1 MSFRAVLTA
10 SVVLAFA
17 APALAQQAPAAP
29 AASTGPVI
37 TADPAE
43 AAFERE
49 AEVFQGHINAMTSEM
64 QAAAAAAGA
73 DRAKA
78 SADLDAIA
86 VRYQPHMDAFAASL
100 EAFMALKMADAP
112 EEQRARMTQM
122 GPILVGQIRS
132 APALTKASIL
142 QPAAAPAAPAAE

>member
-29 AASTGPVI
+29 AAPAAAQA
-37 TADPAE
+37 ADPE
-43 AAFERE
+43 DAAFEAE
-49 AEVFQGHINAMTSEM
+49 AEVFQGHINAMTAEM

-73 DRAKA
+73 DSAKA

-86 VRYQPHMDAFAASL
+86 ARYQPHMDSFAAAF
-100 EAFMALKMADAP
+100 EAFFASKLAEAP
-112 EEQRARMTQM
+112 EEERAQMAQM
-122 GPILVGQIRS
+122 GPLILGQIRT
-132 APALTKASIL
+132 APALAKAQIL
-142 QPAAAPAAPAAE
+142 HPTAAAAPAAE

>member
-49 AEVFQGHINAMTSEM
+49 AEVFQGHINAMTAEM

-73 DRAKA
+73 DSAKA

-86 VRYQPHMDAFAASL
+86 ARYQPHMDTFAA
-100 EAFMALKMADAP
+100 AFETFFVAKMADAP
-112 EEQRARMTQM
+112 EEQRVQMAQM
-122 GPILVGQIRS
+122 GPLILGQIRT
-132 APALTKASIL
+132 APTLAKAQIL
-142 QPAAAPAAPAAE
+142 HPSAAPASE

>member
-29 AASTGPVI
+29 AAPAAAQA
-37 TADPAE
+37 ADPAE
-43 AAFERE
+43 AAFEAE
-49 AEVFQGHINAMTSEM
+49 AEAFEANVEAMTSEM
-64 QAAAAAAGA
+64 QAAASAAGA

-78 SADLDAIA
+78 STDLDAIA
-86 VRYQPHMDAFAASL
+86 ARYQPHMDAFATSL
-100 EAFMALKMADAP
+100 EAFMALKMAEIP
-112 EEQRARMTQM
+112 EEQRAQMAQM
-122 GPILVGQIRS
+122 GPVLTGQIRS

-142 QPAAAPAAPAAE
+142 QAPAAPAAPAAE

>member
-29 AASTGPVI
+29 AGPVI
-37 TADPAE
+37 TLDPAE

-49 AEVFQGHINAMTSEM
+49 AETFEAHVEAMTSEM
-64 QAAAAAAGA
+64 QAAATAAGA

-86 VRYQPHMDAFAASL
+86 ARYQPHMDAFAATF
-100 EAFMALKMADAP
+100 EAFFASKLAEAP
-112 EEQRARMTQM
+112 EAQRVQMAQM
-122 GPILVGQIRS
+122 GPLILGQIRT
-132 APALTKASIL
+132 APALTKAQIL
-142 QPAAAPAAPAAE
+142 HPTPAPASE

>member
-1 MSFRAVLTA
+1 MSLRAVLTA
-10 SVVLAFA
+10 TVVLAFA

-29 AASTGPVI
+29 AAAQP
-37 TADPAE
+37 ADPAE
-43 AAFERE
+43 AAFEAE
-49 AEVFQGHINAMTSEM
+49 AEAFEANVQAMTSEM

-86 VRYQPHMDAFAASL
+86 ARYQPGMDAFATSL
-100 EAFMALKMADAP
+100 EAFLALKMAEAP
-112 EEQRARMTQM
+112 EDQRARMTQM

>member
-29 AASTGPVI
+29 AGPVV
-37 TADPAE
+37 TVDPAE

-49 AEVFQGHINAMTSEM
+49 AEVFQGHINAMTAEM
-64 QAAAAAAGA
+64 RTAAAAAGA
-73 DRAKA
+73 DSAKA

-86 VRYQPHMDAFAASL
+86 ARYQPHMDAFAAVF
-100 EAFMALKMADAP
+100 EAFFAAKLAEAP
-112 EEQRARMTQM
+112 EEQRAQMAQM
-122 GPILVGQIRS
+122 GPLILGQIRT
-132 APALTKASIL
+132 APIL
-142 QPAAAPAAPAAE
+142 AKGQILHPPAASASE